1 MHRGF
6 AAGSSREPTGGREG
20 GRRPGL
26 AYDRA
31 VIGLIGLNLVRNRGR
46 TALTAAG
53 IGIGVATIVALLAL
67 SEGLKQSVGGL
78 SNLGGASFG
87 LFQSGV
93 ADPTASVLPES
104 LVAKVKRQPGVEDAA
119 PILLVTE
126 ALADSPG
133 AIVFGLQPGGFV
145 AGRLVLTAGRL
156 GRGNEATVGDRLA
169 GRLGMRPGGEVTL
182 KGERFPVVGV
192 YHAGV
197 AFEDAGVV
205 LPLPAAERLAA
216 GQTGVTTI
224 AVTLKSNASLD
235 AVTAALRR
243 ALPGTTTIANP
254 GEAARANPAF
264 EIVTKAV
271 LVIAVLALVLGAIA
285 VTNTMAMA
293 VLERQRELAL
303 LAAIGWSPR
312 QVGSLVVGEGAA
324 VGLIGAAIG
333 VGVGVALGH
342 LIVSLLS
349 ATGFVDPVL
358 SLWSVGRGFLIGL
371 AIGVLGGVYPAWRVA
386 RRPPA
391 ELLGRF

>member
-1 MHRGF
+1 M
-6 AAGSSREPTGGREG
+6 
-20 GRRPGL
+20 
-26 AYDRA
+26 
-31 VIGLIGLNLVRNRGR
+31 IGLIGLNLTRNRGR

-53 IGIGVATIVALLAL
+53 VASGVATIVAMLAL
-67 SEGLKQSVGGL
+67 TQGLKQSVGGF

-104 LVAKVKRQPGVEDAA
+104 LVPRVRRQPGVEDAA
-119 PILLVTE
+119 PIRLVTD
-126 ALADSPG
+126 ALSGSPG
-133 AIVFGLQPGGFV
+133 AIVFGVRPDSFV
-145 AGRLVLTAGRL
+145 VKRLVLTAGRIAH
-156 GRGNEATVGDRLA
+156 GSEAMVGDDLA
-169 GRLGMRPGGEVTL
+169 GSLGLKPGDRIVL
-182 KGERFPVVGV
+182 DGERFPVAGV

-197 AFEDAGVV
+197 AFEDAGAVV
-205 LPLPAAERLAA
+205 SLPVAQRLAGGA
-216 GQTGVTTI
+216 SGATTI
-224 AVTLKSNASLD
+224 AVTLQPNAPLD
-235 AVTAALRR
+235 AVTAELRR
-243 ALPGTTTIANP
+243 AFPGTTTIANP

-303 LAAIGWSPR
+303 IAAIGWSPR
-312 QVGSLVVGEGAA
+312 QVASLVIGEGAG

-333 VGVGVALGH
+333 VVIGTVLSR
-342 LIVSLLS
+342 LIVNLLS
-349 ATGFVDPVL
+349 AGGFVDPVL
-358 SLWSVGRGFLIGL
+358 TLWGVGRGVLIGL
-371 AIGVLGGVYPAWRVA
+371 AIGVLGGIYPAWRVT